1 MQVTKKIKANNNSFD
16 SSLKSSQEEK
26 IKSNIG
32 YNCPECS
39 SLIEIISI
47 NDNILEFK
55 CINNENHS
63 NKIKIN
69 DYFEKMKKYI
79 DDKNLNDKCE
89 NHNDEYKVYCLNC
102 KSHLCKE
109 CLPPRMHK
117 THNKKILGEEK
128 PNKEELN
135 IIKNKIEYYN
145 NKIKCI
151 KQNQIK
157 EEKNELNNNKININ
171 ENLMMKINKIK
182 KFKELKTNKDIY
194 MNDLSEIKRKYENE
208 IKLLKIKYL
217 QENNKINNKYKIL
230 YNNEK
235 IINNKKI
242 KELNTKYNQ
251 ILNNVKNDKEI
262 NDLLYMIK
270 FIEII
275 LNTYNVC
282 QNNYYYSKN
291 IINMIHKYKN
301 EKIDKNEIIVNNN
314 IKNNYMLNSEKDKDN
329 VN

>member
-1 MQVTKKIKANNNSFD
+1 MSRQVTKKIKANNNSLN

-79 DDKNLNDKCE
+79 DNKNLNDKCE

-128 PNKEELN
+128 
-135 IIKNKIEYYN
+135 IRKN
-145 NKIKCI
+145 
-151 KQNQIK
+151 
-157 EEKNELNNNKININ
+157 
-171 ENLMMKINKIK
+171 
-182 KFKELKTNKDIY
+182 
-194 MNDLSEIKRKYENE
+194 
-208 IKLLKIKYL
+208 
-217 QENNKINNKYKIL
+217 
-230 YNNEK
+230 
-235 IINNKKI
+235 
-242 KELNTKYNQ
+242 
-251 ILNNVKNDKEI
+251 
-262 NDLLYMIK
+262 
-270 FIEII
+270 
-275 LNTYNVC
+275 
-282 QNNYYYSKN
+282 
-291 IINMIHKYKN
+291 
-301 EKIDKNEIIVNNN
+301 
-314 IKNNYMLNSEKDKDN
+314 
-329 VN
+329 